1 MSPEEV
7 RGFLG
12 SYLETKLRS
21 RGLEMQRLPDNCD
34 LLLEGLIDSFDLL
47 QLMTALSQ
55 HYGRE
60 IDFDGLA
67 PDDMTVVGPLCRY
80 VSAQLRGP
88 FISSR

>member
-1 MSPEEV
+1 MTPEDV
-7 RGFLG
+7 RRFLG
-12 SYLETKLRS
+12 GYLDTKLRS
-21 RGLEMQRLPDNCD
+21 RGLSMQGLSDNCD

-60 IDFDGLA
+60 IDFEGLA

-80 VSAQLRGP
+80 VSAQIRGP